1 MRWNGMCG
9 IIGLSR
15 KTYGVIMQNMRS
27 YHAKPAEF
35 SCETCGVFR
44 QNLWSFQAKPVG
56 LSRQTC
62 GVSCKT
68 CKVLVPEVVFC
79 LEKSANGR
87 LEIGKDGR
95 WKSISNVRISVSNCL
110 IVIYE
115 KTFSCFLCSCRSGRN
130 TAFSLHLKIQNDSSG
145 VTFAPTNETRLFY
158 LQESEE

>member
-1 MRWNGMCG
+1 MRNY
-9 IIGLSR
+9 R
-15 KTYGVIMQNMRS
+15 AFAQNIWS
-27 YHAKPAEF
+27 YQAKHTEL
-35 SCETCGVFR
+35 SCETCGVFMR
-44 QNLWSFQAKPVG
+44 NLWSFQAKPVG

-87 LEIGKDGR
+87 LEIGKYGR

-115 KTFSCFLCSCRSGRN
+115 KTFSCFLCNCRSGRN